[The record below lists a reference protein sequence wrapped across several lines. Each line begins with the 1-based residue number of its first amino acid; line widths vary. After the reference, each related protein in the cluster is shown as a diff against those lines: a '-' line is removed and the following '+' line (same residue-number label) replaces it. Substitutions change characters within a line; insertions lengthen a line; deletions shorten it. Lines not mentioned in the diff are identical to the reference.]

1 MSSNNINI
9 SLPYCTMKYY
19 DTSFEEYIQSIEKYP
34 FHPEVLE
41 KIDAIP
47 NDFSQ
52 FQNTIFYGPPGTGKY
67 SCALSLIQKFSTTKM
82 KYDKKIS
89 VFNEK
94 FEKKSQKDKPGDK
107 KKTNAV
113 SFSRKVD
120 FVYRLSDI
128 HYEVDMA
135 LLGCNSK
142 TLWND
147 IFFQI
152 VDIVSVNSKKRG
164 IILCKNA
171 HAIYNEL
178 LDVFYSYILH
188 PLKYYNIE
196 IKFILLTEH
205 LSFLPSNVRENFRII
220 HVKRP
225 NVEQHVEVL
234 KKQSRNIFGTNNFAC
249 IKDNEVNELSQN
261 LTLLGTD
268 AIENLKEIH
277 LLKRGPPNELP
288 PNVFNVIID
297 DIIQKMCNP
306 DRMNLSDLRNSLY
319 DMLIYNLDAT
329 ECISYIVFH
338 IIRQQMITEENAN
351 ALLQDVYSFLKYY
364 NKNYRPIYHLEGIVM
379 NMMEKMHYT

>member
-9 SLPYCTMKYY
+9 SFAYCTMKYY
-19 DTSFEEYIQSIEKYP
+19 DTSFEEYIQSVEKYP
-34 FHPEVLE
+34 FHPEILE
-41 KIDAIP
+41 LFNTIP

-52 FQNTIFYGPPGTGKY
+52 LQNTIFYGPPGTGKY
-67 SCALSLIQKFSTTKM
+67 SCALSLIQKFSTTRM

-94 FEKKSQKDKPGDK
+94 FEKKTQKDKPVDK
-107 KKTNAV
+107 KKPNAV

-196 IKFILLTEH
+196 IKFILITEH
-205 LSFLPSNVRENFRII
+205 LSFLPLNVRENFRII

-225 NVEQHVEVL
+225 NVDRHVQVL
-234 KKQSRNIFGTNNFAC
+234 KKQSRNIFGSNNFAC
-249 IKDNEVNELSQN
+249 IKEKEVDELSQN
-261 LTLLGTD
+261 LNLLGTD

-277 LLKRGPPNELP
+277 MLKRGAASDIPC
-288 PNVFNVIID
+288 NVFNVIVD
-297 DIIQKMCNP
+297 DILQKMSNP
-306 DRMNLSDLRNSLY
+306 ESINLSDLRNSLY
-319 DMLIYNLDAT
+319 DMLIYNLDVID
-329 ECISYIVFH
+329 CISYMVFH
-338 IIRQQMITEENAN
+338 IIRQGMITEECAN
-351 ALLQDVYSFLKYY
+351 ELLQDVYSFLKYY
-364 NKNYRPIYHLEGIVM
+364 NNNYRPIYHLEGMIM
-379 NMMEKMHYT
+379 NMMEKMHYK

>member
-1 MSSNNINI
+1 M
-9 SLPYCTMKYY
+9 
-19 DTSFEEYIQSIEKYP
+19 
-34 FHPEVLE
+34 
-41 KIDAIP
+41 
-47 NDFSQ
+47 
-52 FQNTIFYGPPGTGKY
+52 
-67 SCALSLIQKFSTTKM
+67 
-82 KYDKKIS
+82 
-89 VFNEK
+89 FNEK

-297 DIIQKMCNP
+297 DIIQKMCNQ
-306 DRMNLSDLRNSLY
+306 
-319 DMLIYNLDAT
+319 T
-329 ECISYIVFH
+329 V
-338 IIRQQMITEENAN
+338 
-351 ALLQDVYSFLKYY
+351 
-364 NKNYRPIYHLEGIVM
+364 
-379 NMMEKMHYT
+379 